1 MEEAKRLTQAQRVA
15 EFLKGLGEARPAA
28 SHDEAFDLV
37 RDTLN
42 AVEDQFS
49 AVAFDPEKHLT
60 DGRLYPPHEDSRR
73 SVPGRDDVVRYR
85 SRGHNTFIAANGAI
99 RIEKIGKGGEPSIC
113 CLDKPGADGKAVE
126 P

>member
-1 MEEAKRLTQAQRVA
+1 MEEAKRVTQAQRVA
-15 EFLKGLGEARPAA
+15 EFLRRLGEARPVA
-28 SHDEAFDLV
+28 SHDGAFELV

-49 AVAFDPEKHLT
+49 GVAFDPNKHLT
-60 DGRLYPPHEDSRR
+60 DGRLYPPQEDSRR

-85 SRGHNTFIAANGAI
+85 SRGHNTWIATNGAI
-99 RIEKIGKGGEPSIC
+99 RIEKIGKGSEPSTC

-126 P
+126 L